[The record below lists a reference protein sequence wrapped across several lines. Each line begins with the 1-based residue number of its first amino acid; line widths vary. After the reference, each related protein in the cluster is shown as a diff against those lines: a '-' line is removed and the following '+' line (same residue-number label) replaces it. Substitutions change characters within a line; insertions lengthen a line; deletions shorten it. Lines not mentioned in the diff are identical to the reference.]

1 MNSRALC
8 GAQPAASRPFLR
20 IFQRI
25 LMPVVILFEVE
36 FPSDRPE
43 AREEYMRLAASLK
56 DELAKAKGFLGSER
70 FVSVAAPGRLLSK
83 SVWESLECARAW
95 RANALHAESQRTG
108 LERLFSRCHITVLE
122 EIESR
127 EPALGPRKEA

>member
-1 MNSRALC
+1 
-8 GAQPAASRPFLR
+8 
-20 IFQRI
+20 
-25 LMPVVILFEVE
+25 MPVVILFEVE

-95 RANALHAESQRTG
+95 RANALHAESQRAG
-108 LERLFSRCHITVLE
+108 LDRLFSRCHITVLE